1 MNIEYRK
8 KISDEHN
15 QGESQ
20 YLKPTNRNISN
31 ILHATNELLRI
42 RGRFS
47 PGRILAIT
55 IGGIALAEVFSMIVV
70 YYVRDWPYY
79 QQVLFDAAVMTA
91 IIFPLLYFLS
101 FKPLLLQIQQRYQSE
116 SIIQARLRLMQFANT
131 HTLDELLQF
140 TLDEIETLTGS
151 TIGFFHFLEADQKTL
166 WLQAWS
172 TNTLQNMCKAEGKN
186 SHYGVEQAGVWA
198 DAVRHRQP
206 TLHNNYA
213 ALPHRKGMPEGHALV
228 VREMVIPILRDKK
241 VMAILGLGNK
251 PQDFTANDV
260 ELVSTF
266 ADFAWDIVEHK
277 RAENAIRKSEEKFR
291 TLVDW
296 TYDWEQ
302 WLDPRG
308 NIVYTSPSCVRI
320 TGYSP
325 EEIVADPN
333 LLIRIAHPDDRQFYE
348 EHQAI
353 IHDESA
359 GPISIEYRII
369 SRDGSEHWIEHVCRP
384 IFGPDDGYLGRR
396 VSNRDISERKQAEK
410 KIIEQNQKE
419 LILTQ
424 TIQTIQ
430 TDIAHDMHDN
440 LGQNLAYLRLKLE
453 QFAQDD
459 SLQDIRDVRP
469 DLLQMRDIANQS
481 YLLVRDTLAELK
493 AGATLDLYHL
503 IDERSRLV
511 AGRAKLKIETSVMGQ
526 SGPLN
531 PQVNRQIFYIF
542 REALNNIEKH
552 ANASRV
558 DVSLVWGGNTL
569 TIVVKDDGRG
579 FDPVTV
585 DKDKRFGLTIMNERI
600 RTIDGHLD
608 IRSIAGQGSSVTIW
622 VPI

>member
-1 MNIEYRK
+1 
-8 KISDEHN
+8 
-15 QGESQ
+15 
-20 YLKPTNRNISN
+20 
-31 ILHATNELLRI
+31 
-42 RGRFS
+42 
-47 PGRILAIT
+47 
-55 IGGIALAEVFSMIVV
+55 
-70 YYVRDWPYY
+70 
-79 QQVLFDAAVMTA
+79 
-91 IIFPLLYFLS
+91 
-101 FKPLLLQIQQRYQSE
+101 
-116 SIIQARLRLMQFANT
+116 
-131 HTLDELLQF
+131 
-140 TLDEIETLTGS
+140 
-151 TIGFFHFLEADQKTL
+151 
-166 WLQAWS
+166 
-172 TNTLQNMCKAEGKN
+172 MCKAEGKN

-206 TLHNNYA
+206 ILHNNYA

-320 TGYSP
+320 TGYTP
-325 EEIVADPN
+325 DEIVADPN

-348 EHQAI
+348 EHQRI

-369 SRDGSEHWIEHVCRP
+369 ARDGCEHWIEHVCRP

-585 DKDKRFGLTIMNERI
+585 DKDKCFGLTIMNERI
-600 RTIDGHLD
+600 KTIDGNLD
-608 IRSIAGQGSSVTIW
+608 IRSAPGQGTSVKIW
-622 VPI
+622 VPFN